1 MKIANFV
8 WGIIFF
14 VLSVFMSLLCYRIY
28 GSIKETT
35 GGIAALSLIVTIPLL
50 LMLYV
55 VLLSFLT
62 GAVFNTIRA
71 MFIDVKAIRII
82 SIVLVILE
90 VVLLAFDIFAAMAF
104 LG

>member
-14 VLSVFMSLLCYRIY
+14 VLSVVMSVLCYNVY
-28 GSIKETT
+28 ASIQETT
-35 GGIAALSLIVTIPLL
+35 GGAAAISLIVTIPLL
-50 LMLYV
+50 IMLYV
-55 VLLSFLT
+55 VLLTFLA

-71 MFIDVKAIRII
+71 MFADIKAIQII

-90 VVLLAFDIFAAMAF
+90 VAVLVIDVFAALKF

>member
-14 VLSVFMSLLCYRIY
+14 ALSVLMSVLCYNVY
-28 GSIKETT
+28 GSIQETN

-55 VLLSFLT
+55 VLLSFLV
-62 GAVFNTIRA
+62 GAVFNTVRSI
-71 MFIDVKAIRII
+71 FIDVKAIKII
-82 SIVLVILE
+82 SIILVVLE
-90 VVLLAFDIFAAMAF
+90 VCVTVFDVFIALKF